1 MKYLQST
8 IFWLS
13 FFIFVSCGNSEEG
26 EALSFSNS
34 LSATIDGKTF
44 TADEVILVKS
54 ADPNSGAQV
63 IVITASAGPNSE
75 EVMSFN
81 LFNINGKGTYPLG
94 SNSNWASYTE
104 DALKTTEIFITPT
117 SGGSFTITESN
128 EKGMKGTFEFEAYGN
143 GENDVLVKNGKFEAS
158 Y

>member
-1 MKYLQST
+1 MKFLKST
-8 IFWLS
+8 ILLLS
-13 FFIFVSCGNSEEG
+13 VLFFISCGSSEE

-63 IVITASAGPNSE
+63 IVITASAGSNSE

-128 EKGMKGTFEFEAYGN
+128 DKGMKGTFEFEAYGSGENEILVTN
-143 GENDVLVKNGKFEAS
+143 GEFEAS
-158 Y
+158 F